1 MLHNYAAW
9 YAARDINLKF
19 HFASTCIDDI
29 WQVRQHIWHQGLIS

>member
-19 HFASTCIDDI
+19 HFASTCINDAS
-29 WQVRQHIWHQGLIS
+29 R